1 MASQKETHLNNIRS
15 IRDELFQ
22 LIDGMDYCLDWK
34 PDQDSWSVREVIYHL
49 VDTPEGGMHGLIGGI
64 ISGEKQEFDLEPDL
78 NNMGQERLATEMEQI
93 RKDIGTILDGLEQTV
108 VTADEADFAKTILA
122 HLIARGRDEQRTAQ
136 QLLEGLF
143 ARHWG
148 EHLGQIRELR
158 EGLGV

>member
-1 MASQKETHLNNIRS
+1 MTSQKETHLNTIRS
-15 IRDELFQ
+15 IRDELFR

-78 NNMGQERLATEMEQI
+78 NNMDQERLATEMEQI
-93 RKDIGTILDGLEQTV
+93 RKDVGTILDGLEQTV
-108 VTADEADFAKTILA
+108 VTADEADFGKMILA